1 MTSRLSRLISN
12 PTRSFDFVLGL
23 LLGVVLAS
31 LFFVI
36 QNSRRRPIRAV
47 FSGATAK
54 STVRRPHAQRQFIQQ
69 VGSQTCVM
77 KLQGFRKWAE
87 EDRWPGREP
96 DLLLFVLV
104 FFGTITRVEDEIRR
118 LLDIAAWQHNPIR
131 FLSESY
137 ANQGASR
144 LLTLCGSR
152 GLCPGGRSRLL
163 FGRGLCADPATLKP
177 EGCLAYPM
185 WR

>member
-1 MTSRLSRLISN
+1 
-12 PTRSFDFVLGL
+12 
-23 LLGVVLAS
+23 
-31 LFFVI
+31 
-36 QNSRRRPIRAV
+36 
-47 FSGATAK
+47 
-54 STVRRPHAQRQFIQQ
+54 
-69 VGSQTCVM
+69 M
-77 KLQGFRKWAE
+77 KLQGFRKRVE
-87 EDRWPGREP
+87 ERSWSGRKF
-96 DLLLFVLV
+96 DFFFVLV

-137 ANQGASR
+137 ASQGASR
-144 LLTLCGSR
+144 LLTLCESR

-185 WR
+185 WRQP

>member
-87 EDRWPGREP
+87 EGRWPGRKS
-96 DLLLFVLV
+96 DLLL
-104 FFGTITRVEDEIRR
+104 
-118 LLDIAAWQHNPIR
+118 
-131 FLSESY
+131 
-137 ANQGASR
+137 
-144 LLTLCGSR
+144 
-152 GLCPGGRSRLL
+152 L
-163 FGRGLCADPATLKP
+163 F
-177 EGCLAYPM
+177 
-185 WR
+185 